1 MRSFF
6 GLSLAIAIVAAFAVA
21 AVSGGGVRRRDFRNF
36 GSGGGD
42 GSLKPRDYP
51 VLIFRPEA

>member
-6 GLSLAIAIVAAFAVA
+6 GLSLAIAIVAAFSVA
-21 AVSGGGVRRRDFRNF
+21 AVSGGVRRRVFRNF